1 MIRSTTGRFSVPN
14 HFDEMISSPAR
25 LAILSTLIPGEP
37 VSFSNLKRATALAD
51 GNLHVQTGKLA
62 AAGYLEIRKG
72 RRAGRRVTEF
82 LLTEL
87 GLERFRHHVRHLQA
101 VLDTEVGVIRPVA
114 ATERTDDSEVWA

>member
-1 MIRSTTGRFSVPN
+1 MSVR
-14 HFDEMISSPAR
+14 FDEMISSPAR

-37 VSFSNLKRATALAD
+37 VSFSNLKRATGLAD

-62 AAGYLEIRKG
+62 EVGYVEARKG
-72 RRAGRRVTEF
+72 HRGGRRVTEF

-87 GLERFRHHVRHLQA
+87 GLERFRRHVRRLQA

-114 ATERTDDSEVWA
+114 SAERVDDSEVWA